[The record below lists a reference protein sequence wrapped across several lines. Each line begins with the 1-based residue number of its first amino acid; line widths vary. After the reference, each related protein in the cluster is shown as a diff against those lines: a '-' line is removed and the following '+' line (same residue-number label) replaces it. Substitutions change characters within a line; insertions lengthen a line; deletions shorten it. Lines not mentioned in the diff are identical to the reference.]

1 VTPEQVGIGAIAFA
15 IVGILSLFVRSL
27 VRRQDSIMDSAN
39 ERQDAMFV
47 WFTERL
53 NGSLDALKDALSN
66 NREAMSATR
75 DAMEHNTKNLKA
87 LQELSAKMLEAIIH
101 KDAATAKAIIE
112 KIEAKENQVMAKID
126 ELLARDRSQ
135 TRERSS

>member
-1 VTPEQVGIGAIAFA
+1 
-15 IVGILSLFVRSL
+15 
-27 VRRQDSIMDSAN
+27 
-39 ERQDAMFV
+39 
-47 WFTERL
+47 
-53 NGSLDALKDALSN
+53 
-66 NREAMSATR
+66 
-75 DAMEHNTKNLKA
+75 
-87 LQELSAKMLEAIIH
+87 MLEAIIH